1 MKRIQTGLLVA
12 GLLSAGAVLAQ
23 PGPGF
28 FGADTDGDGR
38 VSRAEA
44 NAALDERFALLD
56 TDGDGAISRDEIAQR
71 RDGRRERFAER
82 GRERFAAADTDGDG
96 ALSLAELQ
104 AVNPN
109 VTQERFEIMDTDANG
124 LITADERPMRPGRP
138 GRPGRGFGPGRP

>member
-28 FGADTDGDGR
+28 FGA
-38 VSRAEA
+38 
-44 NAALDERFALLD
+44 D

>member
-28 FGADTDGDGR
+28 FG
-38 VSRAEA
+38 
-44 NAALDERFALLD
+44 
-56 TDGDGAISRDEIAQR
+56 
-71 RDGRRERFAER
+71 
-82 GRERFAAADTDGDG
+82 ADTDGDG